1 MLDDICAFLARYLQ
15 CSRHQRTVLS
25 LWILHTHCFAA
36 ARTTPY
42 LAIQSARKLSGKTLC
57 LRLLSLLSSHPILTS
72 GYTAATLV
80 KRIHSCP
87 HQLPTFLL
95 DESPATLG
103 SRARSRNPKLRS
115 ILVSG
120 FQPGIAYSDRSLDC
134 TIFSPKAFASLGPLP
149 ESLADCSIP
158 ILLQPLHH
166 PEQSNIQRF
175 DLATAQQQAQPLVAA
190 LQSWSRKNISALKSA
205 PACQRKDFPQRLTWR
220 GQDLVEPLLHLADL
234 VGGDYPARVREALL
248 HVFDDPGRQQSATD
262 VQLLRQIRLCFE
274 HHRWPDGLPT
284 SLILADLHSLPSR
297 PWDIDGPLTDRSLAR
312 MLRRYDIRPR
322 VFRKKSSS
330 IASSTARGYLQEEF
344 INVWHNLLDQPHQHP
359 DPQPER
365 YPDQQ
370 ELDRQPAQQTQS
382 QAKSALA
389 AIQEPRANSQKP
401 VSPNNHAACYAVT
414 DGGKSPEISPG
425 RREGSTI
432 NQSLGSSSDEPMTR
446 ACPRGELAQPKEP
459 DDRGPRRARS
469 LACGGGG
476 DPIAYDPRI
485 KGILDNPLNF
495 YRQYPEQHKAEL
507 RRLIA
512 EPHHWPRPADDQM
525 PPDVIFTMP
534 DGGRIPFTLVNRPPR
549 KPPLS
554 FPDHQTERWPVLLND
569 QERLQVAV
577 ARFYELHALDEA
589 RKADEREKKQTVAAS
604 HQAELSSAVY

>member
-15 CSRHQRTVLS
+15 CSQHQRTVLS

-57 LRLLSLLSSHPILTS
+57 LRLLSLLSSHPTLTS

-134 TIFSPKAFASLGPLP
+134 TIFSPKAFASVGPLP

-166 PEQSNIQRF
+166 PDQSNIQRF
-175 DLATAQQQAQPLVAA
+175 DLASAQQQAQPLVAA
-190 LQSWSRKNISALKSA
+190 LESWSRKNISTLKSA

-234 VGGDYPARVREALL
+234 VGGDYPARAREALL

-330 IASSTARGYLQEEF
+330 NASSTARGYLQEEF
-344 INVWHNLLDQPHQHP
+344 INVWHNLLDQPHQHT

-365 YPDQQ
+365 YPD
-370 ELDRQPAQQTQS
+370 QQTQS

-389 AIQEPRANSQKP
+389 AIQEPGANSQKP

-414 DGGKSPEISPG
+414 DGGKSPEISPS

-432 NQSLGSSSDEPMTR
+432 NQALGSSSDEPMTR
-446 ACPRGELAQPKEP
+446 RP
-459 DDRGPRRARS
+459 D
-469 LACGGGG
+469 

-512 EPHHWPRPADDQM
+512 EPHHWPQPADDQM

-534 DGGRIPFTLVNRPPR
+534 DGGRIPFTMVNRPPR

-554 FPDHQTERWPVLLND
+554 FPDHQTERWPVMLND

-577 ARFYELHALDEA
+577 ARFYELHADALDQA
-589 RKADEREKKQTVAAS
+589 RKRKEDEREKKQTVAAS
-604 HQAELSSAVY
+604 HRAELSSAVY